1 MKKTKFIAT
10 LIALTI
16 MLSAL
21 MPITTVFAV
30 TGYTITFSATGTHTV
45 TNENGNLKIDG
56 QIVTLEGPA
65 SADIG
70 YQSVSNGV
78 QIVVSSTTVGT
89 LNYNANEKFTLYNT
103 DGHVKHNMSDTF
115 NSSVVFNVED
125 YDSGSGSGS
134 NPPPVSSNYTV
145 DFGSTHS
152 YTIGTATVT
161 ATVAGATDYT
171 NVTLEDN
178 TVITLSDNFDPDT
191 MEVEI
196 SNGGFHTTLTVNN
209 DKTTKISNR
218 TNEGGLPSGVLTFVV
233 KAKSQGGQGGGS
245 GEQQNPEYSNINV
258 AYTFTGTIGE
268 VLINGIRVHDESTVW
283 SGTVNNA
290 GYAEPAKKNSI
301 TVTTSFSAPMFS
313 KITINGVDY
322 TFTDNRDTHTVEV
335 AGASSYVITATADNT
350 IPIPKTIIWTNPDWV
365 APSQADEEWARE
377 FKIDH
382 GYAKA
387 IEVYDKNNNKLQ
399 PSSYINTTVQPDGTR
414 SDEYGLNA
422 GFGWVAI
429 MPGYRVVFEFVPE
442 YGYQLTGIT
451 INGQPVTA
459 STTMNRFEF
468 TMPDGSGN
476 IHFAATF
483 TKTDNVVKSGSSKVT
498 GGTVDV
504 KDNLPGGS
512 AQLTVNDVNLTDE
525 KKQEFTNAANGYTVS
540 EFLNISLLNVYYKGK
555 NDSDDV
561 WSNEIEEL
569 DDYVTVS
576 IQLEE
581 GINAEDIVIVHN
593 IHDGKDY
600 EVIEIESYDPETRI
614 LTFKTRSFSNYA
626 IATKGEVKKTSN
638 PKTGDNIALFASLF
652 MVASIGAIVT
662 LKINKDRKVR
672 K

>member
-1 MKKTKFIAT
+1 MKSTKIIVASII
-10 LIALTI
+10 L
-16 MLSAL
+16 AL
-21 MPITTVFAV
+21 MLNIIMPLATVFAASE
-30 TGYTITFSATGTHTV
+30 YKISFSATGDHTV
-45 TNENGNLKIDG
+45 VLDNGNLKIDG
-56 QIVTLEGPA
+56 QIVTFEGPNESDISYIA
-65 SADIG
+65 S
-70 YQSVSNGV
+70 QSGP
-78 QIVVSSTTVGT
+78 QISVTGSTPGT
-89 LNYNANEKFTLYNT
+89 LKFDAAGKFTLYNT
-103 DGHVKHNMSDTF
+103 QGHVKYNNGDSIN
-115 NSSVVFNVED
+115 NSAVFNVED
-125 YDSGSGSGS
+125 YDSGNT
-134 NPPPVSSNYTV
+134 NPPAQTYTV
-145 DFGSTHS
+145 NFGASHS

-161 ATVAGATDYT
+161 ATVANVTDYT
-171 NVTLEDN
+171 NVTLQDN
-178 TVITLSDNFDPDT
+178 TVITLSDNYDPDT
-191 MEVEI
+191 MEVAI
-196 SNGGFHTTLTVNN
+196 SCAGGFSTTLSVDN
-209 DKTTKISNR
+209 KTTKMANK
-218 TNEGGLPSGVLTFVV
+218 TNNGGIPNETLTFVV
-233 KAKSQGGQGGGS
+233 RAKGSGNQGGS
-245 GEQQNPEYSNINV
+245 ETANPSYQNINLE
-258 AYTFTGTIGE
+258 YNFTGTSGE
-268 VLINGIRVHDESTVW
+268 VLINNKRGVDGEKASWT
-283 SGTVNNA
+283 GTINNA
-290 GYAEPAKKNSI
+290 GYTEPAQKNQ
-301 TVTTSFSAPMFS
+301 
-313 KITINGVDY
+313 ITINTRLGDWKFSKVTINGQVY
-322 TFTDNRDTHTVEV
+322 NFTDNSESHTIEV
-335 AGASSYVITATADNT
+335 PGASTYTITATKDESLG
-350 IPIPKTIIWTNPDWV
+350 KTTTLIWVNPDYTPKD
-365 APSQADEEWARE
+365 AEDAEWIKE
-377 FKIDH
+377 FTIGH

-387 IEVYDKNNNKLQ
+387 IAVYDKDNKIMNPNQ
-399 PSSYINTTVQPDGTR
+399 YINTTVQPDGSK
-414 SDEYGLNA
+414 SDQYGVNN
-422 GFGWVAI
+422 GFGWIKLLA
-429 MPGYRVVFEFVPE
+429 GQKVVFEFVPE

-468 TMPDGSGN
+468 TMPEGMN
-476 IHFAATF
+476 VHFAATF
-483 TKTDNVVKSGSSKVT
+483 TKTDNIVKSGSSKVT

-504 KDNLPGGS
+504 KDYLPGGS

-638 PKTGDNIALFASLF
+638 PKTGDNIALYASLF